1 MDTSPTLSRRISL
14 TAWMGYSPDMTDEAI
29 RAAYR
34 LRYGVEPVEVLR
46 GASIVLCGPVPE
58 TPPEVSN
65 HPPAPKT
72 PLRPS

>member
-1 MDTSPTLSRRISL
+1 MDTIPTLSRRISPS
-14 TAWMGYSPDMTDEAI
+14 AWRGYSTDMTDAAI

-72 PLRPS
+72 PLHRS